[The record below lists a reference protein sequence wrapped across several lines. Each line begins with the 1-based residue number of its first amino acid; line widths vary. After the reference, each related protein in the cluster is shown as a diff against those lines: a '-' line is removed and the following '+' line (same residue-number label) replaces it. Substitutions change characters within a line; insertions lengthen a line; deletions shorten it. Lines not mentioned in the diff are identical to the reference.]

1 MVKQFSSFS
10 KASLNRS
17 NSLLKIFLLLI
28 FSSAETLD
36 DFEVQHSWNCFDAF
50 STLSNASEVS
60 DRWCSHR
67 LSFFASVAST
77 PRWVALWPPNPYA
90 DILMRRC
97 VFNSS
102 REYLF
107 LWSKNARVSVVRVPQ
122 LVSIKALRIGVI
134 SKVFEYWVGVY

>member
-17 NSLLKIFLLLI
+17 YSLLKIFLLLI
-28 FSSAETLD
+28 FSSAETILD
-36 DFEVQHSWNCFDAF
+36 DFEAQHSWNCFDAF

-77 PRWVALWPPNPYA
+77 P
-90 DILMRRC
+90 
-97 VFNSS
+97 
-102 REYLF
+102 LF
-107 LWSKNARVSVVRVPQ
+107 
-122 LVSIKALRIGVI
+122 
-134 SKVFEYWVGVY
+134 